1 LNSLNIK
8 KILFEELLDKVQKPG
23 RYTGKEF
30 NEIVKKEDAS
40 TVKIALAFPDL
51 YEIGMS
57 YLGFKILYEIINKE
71 DDAQVGRE
79 ERR

>member
-1 LNSLNIK
+1 MNSLDIK
-8 KILFEELLDKVQKPG
+8 KILFEELLDKVEKPG

-30 NEIVKKEDAS
+30 NEIVKEEDAS

-57 YLGFKILYEIINKE
+57 YLG
-71 DDAQVGRE
+71 
-79 ERR
+79 